1 MRGFRAAPPRA
12 QARGLHRGA
21 TSLSNTWKPVLSGP
35 TRARALEAAE
45 AIVQDMAGAP
55 LVRRPPDLAKGHAGL
70 ALFFEAAGRALD
82 TDHLDR
88 VGEHLRRSAE
98 GFLRAG
104 QTKVGLHG
112 GLAGLGWV
120 AAHLSARHPD
130 LDVEEVCGPVD
141 EAIARELELR
151 PWPHPCDLRAGLGG
165 MGLYA
170 LTRLHHPSTPGL
182 LERMVTVLEETAEPT
197 AQGLRWPLPPNSVR
211 LYGDPQAFPRGV
223 YTLGVAH
230 GMPGG
235 LALLGALHAHG
246 IARERVGALLEGG
259 FAWMASLVGSGE
271 HPGFPHYLHG
281 DTPVVDARFSWCVG
295 TPGITAVLWW
305 AARAWGHAGWQ
316 DRALAWAE
324 AVAREGLERPPFV
337 PRRSANL
344 CCGTAGT
351 ALLFLRL
358 FHATGRPIFEEAA
371 VRWFEHTLSLRQPGQ
386 GPGGYCFEQKPDR
399 PDDNLQFGAAGI
411 ALALLAGATGHE
423 PDWDECLLMSLRPR
437 PLAKTEA

>member
-1 MRGFRAAPPRA
+1 M
-12 QARGLHRGA
+12 
-21 TSLSNTWKPVLSGP
+21 SNTWKPVLRGP

-45 AIVQDMAGAP
+45 AIVQDLAGAS
-55 LVRRPPDLAKGHAGL
+55 LVRTVPDLAKGHAGL

-82 TDHLDR
+82 TDHLDK
-88 VGEHLRRSAE
+88 VGQHLRLSAE
-98 GFLRAG
+98 GFLRAER
-104 QTKVGLHG
+104 TTVGLHG

-120 AAHLSARHPD
+120 ATRLSARHPD

-151 PWPHPCDLRAGLGG
+151 PWPHPCDLRDGVGGL
-165 MGLYA
+165 GLYA
-170 LTRLHHPSTPGL
+170 LERPRHPSSSLL
-182 LERMVTVLEETAEPT
+182 LERMVSLLEETAEST
-197 AQGLRWPLPPNSVR
+197 AQGLRWPMPPGYLR

-223 YTLGVAH
+223 YTLGVSH
-230 GMPGG
+230 GMTGG

-259 FAWMASLVGSGE
+259 FAWVASLAGPGA

-305 AARAWGHAGWQ
+305 AARAWGHSGWQ
-316 DRALAWAE
+316 ARALAWAE

-358 FHATGRPIFEEAA
+358 FHATGRPIFEDAA
-371 VRWFEHTLSLRQPGQ
+371 VRWFEHTLALRQPGQ
-386 GPGGYCFEQKPDR
+386 GPGGYCFQQDPKR
-399 PDDNLQFGAAGI
+399 PDANLLFGAGGI
-411 ALALLAGATGHE
+411 ALALLAGATAQE
-423 PDWDECLLMSLRPR
+423 PDWDEWLLMSLQPR
-437 PLAKTEA
+437 PPAKAET